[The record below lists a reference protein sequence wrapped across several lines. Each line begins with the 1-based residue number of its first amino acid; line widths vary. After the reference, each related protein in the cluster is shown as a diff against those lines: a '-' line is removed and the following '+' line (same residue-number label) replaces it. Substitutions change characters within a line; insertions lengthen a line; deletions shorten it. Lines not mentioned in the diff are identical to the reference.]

1 MGQPQCFRRQI
12 LWELPM
18 SCQARI
24 SSLTLY
30 AVQRGDFIWQ
40 QRDLRP
46 CDSDSEPV
54 FRAVGPRA
62 AVRLDGDDIGASGL
76 QVSSFPSFAGRRK
89 LFASRRQPR
98 ATSNTPEAEQRPGW
112 LCTARRRWPSKC
124 PPARGRL
131 LEHACFAAAEAACRP
146 RTVSFRQGL

>member
-1 MGQPQCFRRQI
+1 
-12 LWELPM
+12 M

-46 CDSDSEPV
+46 CDSDFETV

-62 AVRLDGDDIGASGL
+62 AVRLYGDDIRAELRS
-76 QVSSFPSFAGRRK
+76 VSIVAFE
-89 LFASRRQPR
+89 
-98 ATSNTPEAEQRPGW
+98 EAVGCVNLRILL
-112 LCTARRRWPSKC
+112 LCC
-124 PPARGRL
+124 
-131 LEHACFAAAEAACRP
+131 
-146 RTVSFRQGL
+146 